1 MEPVRT
7 IGTELSLK
15 SLVFKMYIE
24 VNRLQSEV
32 AKLSSPKSELAIGDL
47 TISASD
53 DGNLQFSNGSTS
65 CTFDFE
71 NKQLTWSE

>member
-7 IGTELSLK
+7 IGTDLSLK
-15 SLVFKMYIE
+15 ALVSKMYIE

-32 AKLSSPKSELAIGDL
+32 AKLSSPKSELVIGDL

-53 DGNLQFSNGSTS
+53 DGNLLISNGSTS